1 MNHIIDKSSPLR
13 GKRGGLFP
21 GTFDPFTIGHDA
33 LVRRA
38 LQFVDELYIAIG
50 TNTAKQTMLTLD
62 ERMERI
68 AALYEGEPRIHVVSY
83 EGLTTDFARSIG
95 AQFIIRGVRSTIDFE
110 YERNIAD
117 VNRMLT
123 GIDTLLLISEPE
135 YAAISS
141 SVVRELMHFGKDI
154 SAYLPPKDI
163 AYKQRNNYCD

>member
-1 MNHIIDKSSPLR
+1 MRTAI
-13 GKRGGLFP
+13 FP

-50 TNTAKQTMLTLD
+50 INTAKQTMFTLE

-68 AALYEGEPRIHVVSY
+68 ATLYKDEPRIHVVSY
-83 EGLTTDFARSIG
+83 EGLTTDLAQSTG

-117 VNRMLT
+117 VNRILT
-123 GIDTLLLISEPE
+123 GIDTLLLISEPQ

-141 SVVRELMHFGKDI
+141 SMVRELAHFGKDV
-154 SAYLPPKDI
+154 SNYLP
-163 AYKQRNNYCD
+163 

>member
-1 MNHIIDKSSPLR
+1 MRTAI
-13 GKRGGLFP
+13 FP

-38 LQFVDELYIAIG
+38 LGIVDELYIAIG
-50 TNTAKQTMLTLD
+50 INTEKRTMLSLE

-68 AALYEGEPRIHVVSY
+68 SALYADEPRVHVVSY
-83 EGLTTDFARSIG
+83 EGLTTDFAESIG
-95 AQFIIRGVRSTIDFE
+95 AQFIIRGVRSVIDFE

-123 GIDTLLLISEPE
+123 GIDTLLLISEPQ

-141 SVVRELMHFGKDI
+141 SMVRELAHFGKDI
-154 SAYLPPKDI
+154 SQYLP
-163 AYKQRNNYCD
+163 Y

>member
-1 MNHIIDKSSPLR
+1 MRTAI
-13 GKRGGLFP
+13 FP

-38 LQFVDELYIAIG
+38 LNIVDELYIAIG
-50 TNTAKQTMLTLD
+50 INTEKRTMLSLE

-68 AALYEGEPRIHVVSY
+68 ATLYKDEPRIHVVSY
-83 EGLTTDFARSIG
+83 EGLTTDFAQSIG
-95 AQFIIRGVRSTIDFE
+95 AQFIVRGVRNAIDFE

-123 GIDTLLLISEPE
+123 GIDTLLLISEPQ

-141 SVVRELMHFGKDI
+141 SMVRELAHFGKDI
-154 SAYLPPKDI
+154 RSYLP
-163 AYKQRNNYCD
+163 

>member
-1 MNHIIDKSSPLR
+1 MRKAI
-13 GKRGGLFP
+13 FP

-38 LQFVDELYIAIG
+38 LNIVDELYIAIG
-50 TNTAKQTMLTLD
+50 INTGKRTMLALD

-68 AALYEGEPRIHVVSY
+68 AALYREEPRIHVVSY
-83 EGLTTDFARSIG
+83 EGLTTDFAQSIG
-95 AQFIIRGVRSTIDFE
+95 AQFIIRGVRSAIDFE

-123 GIDTLLLISEPE
+123 GIDTLLLISEPQ

-141 SVVRELMHFGKDI
+141 SMVRELMHFGKDV
-154 SAYLPPKDI
+154 SKFLPTRK
-163 AYKQRNNYCD
+163 

>member
-1 MNHIIDKSSPLR
+1 MSTAI
-13 GKRGGLFP
+13 FP

-38 LQFVDELYIAIG
+38 LNIVDELYIAIG
-50 TNTAKQTMLTLD
+50 INTEKRTMLSLE

-68 AALYEGEPRIHVVSY
+68 ATLYKDEPRIHVVSY
-83 EGLTTDFARSIG
+83 EGLTTDFAQSIG
-95 AQFIIRGVRSTIDFE
+95 AQFIVRGVRSAIDFE

-123 GIDTLLLISEPE
+123 GIDTLLLISEAQ

-141 SVVRELMHFGKDI
+141 SMVRELAHFGKDI
-154 SAYLPPKDI
+154 RSYLP
-163 AYKQRNNYCD
+163 

>member
-1 MNHIIDKSSPLR
+1 MNPQLKTHNSKLKTR
-13 GKRGGLFP
+13 TGLLP

-38 LQFVDELYIAIG
+38 LNVVDELYIAIG

-83 EGLTTDFARSIG
+83 EGLTTDFAGSIG

-123 GIDTLLLISEPE
+123 GIDTLLLISEPQ

-141 SVVRELMHFGKDI
+141 SMVRELVYFGKDV
-154 SAYLPPKDI
+154 SKYLP
-163 AYKQRNNYCD
+163 

>member
-1 MNHIIDKSSPLR
+1 MGRMKLTTHNSQLTTR
-13 GKRGGLFP
+13 TGLLP

-38 LQFVDELYIAIG
+38 LNIVDELYIAIG
-50 TNTAKQTMLTLD
+50 INTEKHTLYSLE

-68 AALYEGEPRIHVVSY
+68 TTLYKDEPRIHVVSY
-83 EGLTTDFARSIG
+83 EGLTTDFAQSIG
-95 AQFIIRGVRSTIDFE
+95 AQFIVRGVRSAIDFE

-123 GIDTLLLISEPE
+123 GIDTLLLISEAQ

-141 SVVRELMHFGKDI
+141 SMVRELAHFGKDI
-154 SAYLPPKDI
+154 RSYLP
-163 AYKQRNNYCD
+163 

>member
-1 MNHIIDKSSPLR
+1 MR
-13 GKRGGLFP
+13 TAVFP

-38 LQFVDELYIAIG
+38 LNVVDELYIAIG
-50 TNTAKQTMLTLD
+50 INTGKHTMLSLN

-68 AALYEGEPRIHVVSY
+68 ATLYGDEPRIHVVSY
-83 EGLTTDFARSIG
+83 EGLTTDFAQSVG
-95 AQFIIRGVRSTIDFE
+95 AQFIIRGVRSAIDFE

-123 GIDTLLLISEPE
+123 GIDTLLLMSEPQ

-141 SVVRELMHFGKDI
+141 SMVRELAHFGKDI
-154 SAYLPPKDI
+154 SDYIP
-163 AYKQRNNYCD
+163 

>member
-1 MNHIIDKSSPLR
+1 MPSQLTTHNSQLTTR
-13 GKRGGLFP
+13 TALFP

-38 LQFVDELYIAIG
+38 LGIVDELYIAIG
-50 TNTAKQTMLTLD
+50 INIEKRTLLTLD

-68 AALYEGEPRIHVVSY
+68 AALYKDEPRIHVVSY
-83 EGLTTDFARSIG
+83 EGLTTDLAASVG

-117 VNRMLT
+117 INRMLT
-123 GIDTLLLISEPE
+123 GVETLFLISEPQ

-141 SVVRELMHFGKDI
+141 SMVRELAHFGKDVNK
-154 SAYLPPKDI
+154 YLP
-163 AYKQRNNYCD
+163 

>member
-1 MNHIIDKSSPLR
+1 MSTAI
-13 GKRGGLFP
+13 FP

-38 LQFVDELYIAIG
+38 LNIVDELYIAIG
-50 TNTAKQTMLTLD
+50 INTEKRTMLSLE

-68 AALYEGEPRIHVVSY
+68 ATLYKDEPRIHVVSY
-83 EGLTTDFARSIG
+83 EGLTTDFAQSIG
-95 AQFIIRGVRSTIDFE
+95 AQFIVRGVRGAIDFE

-123 GIDTLLLISEPE
+123 GIDTLLLISEPQ

-141 SVVRELMHFGKDI
+141 SMVRELAHFGKDI
-154 SAYLPPKDI
+154 RSYLP
-163 AYKQRNNYCD
+163 

>member
-1 MNHIIDKSSPLR
+1 MRTAI
-13 GKRGGLFP
+13 FP

-50 TNTAKQTMLTLD
+50 INIAKQTMFTLE

-68 AALYEGEPRIHVVSY
+68 ATLYKDEPRIHVVSY
-83 EGLTTDFARSIG
+83 EGLTTDLAQSTG

-123 GIDTLLLISEPE
+123 GIDTLLLISEPQ

-141 SVVRELMHFGKDI
+141 SMVRELAHFGKDV
-154 SAYLPPKDI
+154 SNYLP
-163 AYKQRNNYCD
+163 